1 MDPSLPVC
9 TGVEAYASFIRS
21 PTKRSIRNRKRKE
34 VFEEPSC
41 TQYAGPEAQKCCV
54 AISITWR
61 TTLSKK
67 IVKK

>member
-1 MDPSLPVC
+1 MDPQLMPED
-9 TGVEAYASFIRS
+9 GGAYASFYPIT
-21 PTKRSIRNRKRKE
+21 TKRSIRNRKRKE

-41 TQYAGPEAQKCCV
+41 TQYAGPEAQKRCV

-61 TTLSKK
+61 TTLGKK

>member
-1 MDPSLPVC
+1 MDPSLC
-9 TGVEAYASFIRS
+9 TGVEAYGMHLFIRS